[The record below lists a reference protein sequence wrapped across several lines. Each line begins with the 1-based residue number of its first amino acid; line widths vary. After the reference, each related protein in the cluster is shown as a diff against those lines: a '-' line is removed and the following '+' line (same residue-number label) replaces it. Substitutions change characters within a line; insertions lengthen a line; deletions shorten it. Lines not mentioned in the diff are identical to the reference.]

1 MHFSKLSSFPMDAGS
16 NRTKFP
22 ALWLA
27 ACGLVMGMLLA
38 LLILRPAGPGT
49 MLLIL
54 IAIMLWG
61 VSGLYF
67 GERTFFA
74 MR

>member
-1 MHFSKLSSFPMDAGS
+1 MDAGS